1 MDKKTK
7 KRELMG
13 YNQLCMDIETLRD
26 RRIEVFTQATKIIS
40 GQSDAMPTNR
50 NNESK
55 IERNII
61 KLAEIDRKLKQK
73 EERKRVIERELNR
86 LNYKDKVLV
95 KYIYIDKVSCK
106 RVAALLHKDYKY
118 INARTN
124 KALENMNL
132 SF

>member
-7 KRELMG
+7 KGELMG

-26 RRIEVFTQATKIIS
+26 RRLEVFTQATKIVS
-40 GQSDAMPTNR
+40 SQSDAMPNNR
-50 NNESK
+50 SNESK

-61 KLAEIDRKLKQK
+61 KLAEIDRKLKLK
-73 EERKRVIERELNR
+73 EERKKAIERELNR
-86 LNYKDKVLV
+86 LNCKDKVLV

-106 RVAALLHKDYKY
+106 RVSGLLHKDYKY
-118 INARTN
+118 INSRIN